1 VAVTRP
7 LVIRVLGPLEVERA
21 GELLRIGSSMQ
32 RCLLMVLVVARGET
46 VSTGRLIDALW
57 GAAAPASAR
66 NSLQTYVARLRR
78 GLGDPSLIVS
88 RPTGYALDAS
98 RVTVDAWTFEDVVR
112 SVRRSSMADPVAA
125 RDALSEALAA
135 WRGDAYGEFA
145 DGFAREAAIR
155 IDDQRLEATELLA
168 TAHLRAGS
176 PADALAALEALPPS
190 AALREPSVSLR
201 AQALAATGRLPDA
214 LAAIRTYRGQLADE
228 LGLDAPAT
236 VDELEQRLL
245 RGEVGSPGA
254 GPTIHGTDLGLAPV
268 TPPTLATETV
278 GREEDHDRIVAAF
291 EVSRLVTLVGAG
303 GVGKTRLA
311 MVVGN
316 EAGGVAWVDL
326 APVRRDDDVVPAF
339 AEGLGI
345 TASAGTSVVRTVAEA
360 LARFAGTVIVDN
372 CEHVLDPVAELI
384 DAALARPGPVRV
396 LATSRERLDVAG
408 ELVLP
413 IGPLPVP
420 PPVEATRDDPAV
432 WLFLDRLAAAGGGQV
447 APSLAA
453 QVVAAVDG
461 LPLGIELAAARAVSL
476 PIEDLVERLRQRI
489 DVLDGTRRRHGD
501 RHRTLD
507 RVITWSHD
515 LLPAT
520 CRVLFRRLSVFTAT
534 FRLVDA
540 ERICASDD
548 LPMGEVASA
557 VARLVEASMVTRLG
571 DGRFRVLEPLR
582 LYAAARLAES
592 DDAAAVQERQRQ
604 AALELTAR
612 ADAAVS
618 GPDETVTV
626 VEVESALPDL
636 RAVHARALEVGDLA
650 TVARMAAQLYRFAY
664 LQARSDVLLWGA
676 PLAAA
681 GAAVED
687 GDRARAL
694 AAAATGS
701 WLTGDLAT
709 ALEFADAA
717 ERLAQDPWS
726 RITVTE
732 AAGDVRLAAGELDA
746 AVATY
751 TENRACAEE
760 FGHPGLAANAE
771 VGLAFSLFQRGE
783 QRRAEQ
789 LAASGRR
796 RAIACGSPS
805 VEALAEYTL
814 GELLAAT
821 EPDAALAAFARAQ
834 ALAVAG
840 RARFHEGL
848 ARTADVALRGRHGA
862 PDEALRR
869 YRDALELWRDTGAD
883 GLLLTALRNLVV
895 LLVRIGADHAAL
907 EIHAAI
913 ERLATRRSYGE
924 EARRVDGAVTA
935 ARERLGPALADS
947 APVAAADVHDLR
959 AAAARAL
966 ATIAAVSGPEG
977 SPEARSRLDGPA
989 APTPLG

>member
-1 VAVTRP
+1 VAVTPP
-7 LVIRVLGPLEVERA
+7 LAIRVLGPLEVERA

-32 RCLLMVLVVARGET
+32 RRLLTALVVAHGET
-46 VSTGRLIDALW
+46 VSTDRLVDALW
-57 GAAAPASAR
+57 GAEPPGSAR
-66 NSLQTYVARLRR
+66 NSLQTYVARLRSC
-78 GLGDPSLIVS
+78 LGDPSLVVT
-88 RPTGYALDAS
+88 RPTGYALDTS
-98 RVTVDAWTFEDVVR
+98 RLTVDAWTFEDLIR
-112 SVRRSSMADPVAA
+112 SVRRSLAADPMAA
-125 RDALSEALAA
+125 GIALSEALAD

-145 DGFAREAAIR
+145 DGFAREPATR
-155 IDDQRLEATELLA
+155 IDELRLEATELLA

-176 PADALAALEALPPS
+176 PAEALSALDAMPPS
-190 AALREPSVSLR
+190 AALREPTVLLR

-214 LAAIRTYRGQLADE
+214 LAALRTYRGRLADE
-228 LGLDAPAT
+228 FGLDASVT
-236 VDELEQRLL
+236 VDELERRLL
-245 RGEVGSPGA
+245 RGDVSSSPGA
-254 GPTIHGTDLGLAPV
+254 EQTMVGTDPGLAPV
-268 TPPTLATETV
+268 TPPRLVTETV
-278 GREEDHDRIVAAF
+278 GRDEDRARILAAF
-291 EVSRLVTLVGAG
+291 EVSPLVTLVGPG

-316 EAGGVAWVDL
+316 QAEGVAWVDL

-345 TASAGTSVVRTVAEA
+345 SASAGTAVGRTVAEA

-384 DAALARPGPVRV
+384 DTALARLGPVRI

-413 IGPLPVP
+413 ITPLPAP
-420 PPVEATRDDPAV
+420 PPVAATGDDPAV
-432 WLFLDRLAAAGGGQV
+432 RLFLDRLAAAGGRHV
-447 APSLAA
+447 TPTVAA

-461 LPLGIELAAARAVSL
+461 LPLAIELAAARAVSL
-476 PIEDLVERLRQRI
+476 PIEDLVERLHQRI

-515 LLPAT
+515 LLPPP

-540 ERICASDD
+540 ERICAGDD
-548 LPMGEVASA
+548 LPRDAVAPSL
-557 VARLVEASMVTRLG
+557 ARLVDASMVTRLG

-582 LYAAARLAES
+582 LYAAARLSES
-592 DDAAAVQERQRQ
+592 DDAAAVQERQRR
-604 AALELTAR
+604 AALELTAL

-618 GPDETVTV
+618 GPDETATV
-626 VEVESALPDL
+626 VEVEFALPDL
-636 RAVHARALEVGDLA
+636 RAVHARALEGGDLA
-650 TVARMAAQLYRFAY
+650 TVAKLAAQLYRFAY

-676 PLAAA
+676 TLAATA
-681 GAAVED
+681 GSDVED

-701 WLTGDLAT
+701 WLTGDLAR
-709 ALEFADAA
+709 ALEFADTA
-717 ERLAQDPWS
+717 ERLARDPWS
-726 RITVTE
+726 RISVTE
-732 AAGDVRLAAGELDA
+732 AAGDARLAAGELAA

-751 TENRACAEE
+751 AENQACAEE

-771 VGLAFSLFQRGE
+771 VGLAFSLFQRGD
-783 QRRAEQ
+783 QRRAEA

-796 RAIACGSPS
+796 RAAACGSPS
-805 VEALAEYTL
+805 VQALAEYTL
-814 GELLAAT
+814 GEVLAGAD
-821 EPDAALAAFARAQ
+821 PDGALAAFARAQ

-895 LLVRIGADHAAL
+895 LLVRLGADQAAL

-913 ERLATRRSYGE
+913 ERLATRPSYGE

-935 ARERLGPALADS
+935 ARERLGPEAAN
-947 APVAAADVHDLR
+947 AAAVATADVHDLR

-966 ATIAAVSGPEG
+966 ATIAAVSEPDGGP
-977 SPEARSRLDGPA
+977 SRGPR
-989 APTPLG
+989 